1 MIRELLSSST
11 RPKRVLI
18 YCLQYIFG
26 LHNKHVIRKA
36 LTPKEFELANK
47 LLVDGY
53 FLKNCKLYIYKVLQN
68 SICINS
74 YKDFGLSKDDARC
87 LISCR
92 KFLSSVDTSWPAYSI
107 EDLDECIN
115 QLLTHKLDEYMG
127 RFITKKLSFLVKS
140 YGLTYHD
147 IKMDMIFSGI
157 NAIYKSYPKFE
168 SKLHALNTAK
178 RAIHNAGIG
187 LIAYNTKECR
197 SQLIKDQDGLF
208 QHKLRDISSIG
219 EIPYTD
225 RKDTIDDFD
234 SLMHLLP
241 HIGYRGRKFIEL
253 ASGRYDLEFSKFLG
267 KDNVKY
273 LDETKYSSYMKQIRS
288 FLGVSNKEVSV
299 FLEKVRARL

>member
-11 RPKRVLI
+11 RPKRILI
-18 YCLQYIFG
+18 NCLQYIFG
-26 LHNKHVIRKA
+26 LQNKHAVRKA

-47 LLVDGY
+47 LLADGY
-53 FLKNCKLYIYKVLQN
+53 FLKNCKLYLYKVLQIS
-68 SICINS
+68 SIKQYKEFGIS
-74 YKDFGLSKDDARC
+74 YDDARC
-87 LISCR
+87 LVSCR
-92 KFLSSVDTSWPAYSI
+92 KFLIGVDVSWPAYSI
-107 EDLDECIN
+107 KDLDDCIN

-197 SQLIKDQDGLF
+197 SQLVKDQDGMF
-208 QHKLRDISSIG
+208 QHKLRDISSVG

-225 RKDTIDDFD
+225 RKDVIDDFD

-241 HIGYRGRKFIEL
+241 SMGSKGRKFIEL
-253 ASGRYDLEFSKFLG
+253 ASGKYDLDFSKFLG
-267 KDNVKY
+267 KDNITY
-273 LDETKYSSYMKQIRS
+273 LEENKYSSYMKQIRS
-288 FLGVSNKEVSV
+288 FLGVTNKEVSV
-299 FLEKVRARL
+299 FLDKVRARL